1 VSEVPSK
8 KAWLLSIICI
18 AILELI
24 LYLLPITKFIMAVA
38 TVLAGPLIFFASFK
52 WHLKEGVKPLMPLKP
67 QLTATLELR
76 SPDQGRQTF
85 NLDEKVYDRLFS

>member
-1 VSEVPSK
+1 MPSK
-8 KAWLLSIICI
+8 KVWLLSIICI

-24 LYLLPITKFIMAVA
+24 LYLLPITKFIMAVV
-38 TVLAGPLIFFASFK
+38 TVMVGPLIFFASFR

-76 SPDQGRQTF
+76 SPDQGR
-85 NLDEKVYDRLFS
+85 

>member
-8 KAWLLSIICI
+8 KVWLLSIICI

-52 WHLKEGVKPLMPLKP
+52 WHLKEEAKLKCP
-67 QLTATLELR
+67 GFDE
-76 SPDQGRQTF
+76 PGHF
-85 NLDEKVYDRLFS
+85 NLRYDQTM